1 MFVSLPD
8 VSIKDKIYLE
18 TYKKCKYLYLNLVNG
33 KWIKSDVQI
42 ETADIILE
50 KSLMDGYWIFVKI
63 GNSVDK

>member
-50 KSLMDGYWIFVKI
+50 KSLIDGYWIFIKI
-63 GNSVDK
+63 RNSVDK